1 MVTLDYLRQK
11 DFYKVNALLYDTVID
26 KYKSISKHDEGF
38 QIDFIEEEN
47 VDYSS
52 YEEFNFYNK
61 KLDKILKSIQNIKSL
76 DLNKKLDEGF
86 LDLESN
92 TRKLL
97 AESAIFSNNIK
108 NYRSE
113 VTKVEKTIFKSGL
126 LHDFGKLQMEISD
139 LKRNLPKLST
149 PKIIESFKVSKE
161 MSASYEEE
169 IRTGSP
175 KEFKRP
181 PIVNG
186 FVFPIHINDNS
197 CVLYTGR
204 IVGPLMGH
212 GTKEEWSFD
221 GVKWKKKDSWITWNS

>member
-1 MVTLDYLRQK
+1 MLG
-11 DFYKVNALLYDTVID
+11 
-26 KYKSISKHDEGF
+26 KSTI
-38 QIDFIEEEN
+38 N
-47 VDYSS
+47 SS
-52 YEEFNFYNK
+52 
-61 KLDKILKSIQNIKSL
+61 
-76 DLNKKLDEGF
+76 
-86 LDLESN
+86 
-92 TRKLL
+92 
-97 AESAIFSNNIK
+97 NIK
-108 NYRSE
+108 NYRSK

-126 LHDFGKLQMEISD
+126 LQDFGKLQMEISD
-139 LKRNLPKLST
+139 LKRNLPKLSN
-149 PKIIESFKVSKE
+149 PKIIESFKVYKE

-221 GVKWKKKDSWITWNS
+221 GVKWKKKDSCITWNS

>member
-11 DFYKVNALLYDTVID
+11 DYYKLNALLYDTVID
-26 KYKSISKHDEGF
+26 KYKSISNHDEGF

-149 PKIIESFKVSKE
+149 PKIIESYKVSKE

-221 GVKWKKKDSWITWNS
+221 GVKWEKKDSWITWNS

>member
-26 KYKSISKHDEGF
+26 KYKLISNHDEGF

-47 VDYSS
+47 IDYTN
-52 YEEFNFYNK
+52 YEEFKFYNK
-61 KLDKILKSIQNIKSL
+61 KLDKILKSIQNIKSI

-86 LDLESN
+86 IDIKSN
-92 TRKLL
+92 TKTLLDKLTIN
-97 AESAIFSNNIK
+97 SSNIH

-113 VTKVEKTIFKSGL
+113 VTKVEKAIFKSGL
-126 LHDFGKLQMEISD
+126 LQDFGKLQMEISD

-149 PKIIESFKVSKE
+149 PKIIESFKVSKD

-169 IRTGSP
+169 IRTDSL

-204 IVGPLMGH
+204 ILGPLMGH

-221 GVKWKKKDSWITWNS
+221 EVKWKKKDSWITWNS

>member
-11 DFYKVNALLYDTVID
+11 DYYKLNALLYDTVID

>member
-11 DFYKVNALLYDTVID
+11 DYYKLNALLYDTVID

-126 LHDFGKLQMEISD
+126 LHDFGKLQIEISD

-221 GVKWKKKDSWITWNS
+221 GVKWEKKDSWITWNS

>member
-11 DFYKVNALLYDTVID
+11 DYYKLNALLYDTVID

-221 GVKWKKKDSWITWNS
+221 GVKWEKKDSWITWNS

>member
-11 DFYKVNALLYDTVID
+11 DYYKLNALLYDTVID

-61 KLDKILKSIQNIKSL
+61 KLDKILKSIQNIKSI

-221 GVKWKKKDSWITWNS
+221 GVKWEKKDSWITWNS